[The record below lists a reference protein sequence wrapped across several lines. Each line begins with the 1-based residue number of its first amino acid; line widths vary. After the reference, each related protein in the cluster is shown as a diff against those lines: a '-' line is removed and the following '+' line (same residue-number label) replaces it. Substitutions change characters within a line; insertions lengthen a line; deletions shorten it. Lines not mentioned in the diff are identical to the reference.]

1 MVRKTVI
8 FLLVMLTLTFACFAS
23 GTAEADD
30 LSLLKSGQE
39 VRKSRISF
47 PDSKRFILI

>member
-30 LSLLKSGQE
+30 GPVTLLKRS
-39 VRKSRISF
+39 
-47 PDSKRFILI
+47 ILI